1 MRLLIVSN
9 RLPFTVTQRE
19 GRLQFQKSVGGVVSG
34 VGGYLELLPQ
44 SALKF
49 SESVWVGWPGITAR
63 GQSKKTIC
71 QQGLRDFKAYPVF
84 LSEGAMEKFYHGFC
98 NKTIWPLFHSFP
110 SHASYDSDFWF
121 HYQKVNEGFC
131 QAVLRICRPDD
142 VIWVQDYHLML
153 LPKLLKA
160 RRPHLPVGFFLH
172 IPFPPYEIFQLLPQ
186 GWRRD
191 ILEGMMGSDLVG
203 FHTHEYAQNFMRSAL
218 RLLGVEN
225 QMGVMGVG
233 ERWVKADTYPIGID
247 FKKFFSGSNSP
258 AVRILK
264 KEIQKS
270 FVPFRIV
277 FSVDRLDYTKG
288 IAIRLQGFA
297 SFLEKN
303 PQWREQVVFNLIVV
317 PSRVGVES
325 YQAMRREIDAL
336 VGRINGRFGTVR
348 WTPVI
353 YQYRAFSFAALV
365 ARYAIADVA
374 LITPLRDG
382 MNLVAKEYVASH
394 SDQKG
399 VLILSEMAGAA
410 KELGEA
416 IIINPNDQ
424 QQMVAALEE
433 ALRMPI
439 PEQIRRMTLMQKRL
453 QRYDILRWGDH
464 FLGDLLECKA
474 EQKQLQAKLMD
485 VPIQKKLITDFQKA
499 GRKLIFLDYDGTLVP
514 FSKDPQQVRP
524 PRSLLKILTKISQ
537 DALVDVVLI
546 SGRDKK
552 TLEKWF
558 GALKIGVVSEH
569 GAWLKEMGGNWVL
582 NKPLAHEWKSKIGPI
597 LEVFSDRLPGSF
609 IEEKEHSLVWHYRGA
624 DPEQALLK
632 SKDLTDDLVHFVAGM
647 EVEVVPGNKIVEIR
661 SKGID
666 KGSAGLRFI
675 SKDNYDFILAIG
687 DDTTDED
694 LFVALPP
701 QSVTVRVGWNPSR
714 ARYHLRSPKE
724 VLGLLK
730 LLIH

>member
-1 MRLLIVSN
+1 MRLVLVSN

-19 GRLQFQKSVGGVVSG
+19 GELKFQKSVGGMA
-34 VGGYLELLPQ
+34 GGMGAYLELLPQ
-44 SALKF
+44 SAMKF
-49 SESVWVGWPGITAR
+49 SEYVWVGWPGMTVSGLHKNIIR
-63 GQSKKTIC
+63 R
-71 QQGLRDFKAYPVF
+71 QGLRDFKTYPVF
-84 LSEGAMEKFYHGFC
+84 FSEGAMEKFYHGFC

-110 SHASYDSDFWF
+110 SYASYDSDFWF

-131 QAVLRICRPDD
+131 QAVLKICRPDD

-160 RRPHLPVGFFLH
+160 RRPHVPVGFFLH

-225 QMGVMGVG
+225 QMGIMGVG

-258 AVRILK
+258 EVQVLK

-270 FVPFRIV
+270 LAPFRVV

-303 PQWREQVVFNLIVV
+303 PQWREKVVFNLIVV

-382 MNLVAKEYVASH
+382 MNLVAKEYVASR
-394 SDQKG
+394 SDRKG

-424 QQMVAALEE
+424 HQMVAALEE
-433 ALRMPI
+433 ALRMSI
-439 PEQIRRMTLMQKRL
+439 PKQIRGMTLMQKRL

-474 EQKQLQAKLMD
+474 EQKQLQAKLMN
-485 VPIQKKLITDFQKA
+485 VPIQKKLVADFQKA

-524 PRSLLKILTKISQ
+524 PRSLLRILTKISQ
-537 DALVDVVLI
+537 AALVDVVLI

-582 NKPLAHEWKSKIGPI
+582 NKPLAHEWKSKIFPI

-609 IEEKEHSLVWHYRGA
+609 IEEKEYSLVWHYRGA
-624 DPEQALLK
+624 DPEQALIK
-632 SKDLTDDLVHFVAGM
+632 SKDLMDDLVHFVAGM
-647 EVEVVPGNKIVEIR
+647 EVEVVPGDKIVEIR